1 MRLQTT
7 KLRPFLV
14 FTGLYLAASLPSGTN
29 HVAALTPTR
38 ICASIWREPGPGLE
52 EVGEEWGRLVGVVRS
67 LLPAIK
73 ISSFIPI
80 KRLTCFGAS
89 VIRLGKCGQRSRLRR
104 RRVHIIL
111 SRKAYTTRGRFLS
124 LIAVPA
130 SPPSFCVL
138 ATSRRA
144 SPATHAHACIRV
156 IAYRSTTKVL
166 FTGHSTNHGSSLGV
180 SLCLMFIATAL
191 QHHAFQLVF
200 FSYHWGTGI

>member
-67 LLPAIK
+67 LPPAIR

-80 KRLTCFGAS
+80 KRLTCFGTS
-89 VIRLGKCGQRSRLRR
+89 TIRLGKSGQRPWLHM

-111 SRKAYTTRGRFLS
+111 SRKAHTPRGRFLS
-124 LIAVPA
+124 LPA

-144 SPATHAHACIRV
+144 SPATHAYACIRV

-180 SLCLMFIATAL
+180 SLCLMFTATAL
-191 QHHAFQLVF
+191 QHHIFQLVF